1 MSGFTHYKV
10 DNDIQRPIMKT
21 QDMEIDNTGQFLEKI
36 KKDLK
41 INITKLNSDDI
52 EFDLIGVDAAIANAL
67 RRILLSEVPTIAVET
82 VWISVNTSIIQD
94 EVLAHRIGLI
104 PIKADPRKLEFP
116 SKDEELSETDCI
128 VFHFDV
134 SCPPPAANLT
144 PEQRQA
150 YKFNALSGE
159 MKWNAVGNQDEVFA
173 GKLIK
178 FIYFI
183 IYYIHGGGG
192 GGF

>member
-10 DNDIQRPIMKT
+10 DNAIQRPIMST
-21 QDMEIDNTGQFLEKI
+21 TNMDIDNTGQFLNKI
-36 KKDLK
+36 KKDLR
-41 INITKLNSDDI
+41 INITKLTSDDI

-116 SKDEELSETDCI
+116 VKDEELSETDCI

-134 SCPPPAANLT
+134 SCPPPPANLT

-159 MKWNAVGNQDEVFA
+159 MKWNAVGNQDEVFP
-173 GKLIK
+173 GNNIIILIL
-178 FIYFI
+178 ILFI
-183 IYYIHGGGG
+183 ILIGAS
-192 GGF
+192 